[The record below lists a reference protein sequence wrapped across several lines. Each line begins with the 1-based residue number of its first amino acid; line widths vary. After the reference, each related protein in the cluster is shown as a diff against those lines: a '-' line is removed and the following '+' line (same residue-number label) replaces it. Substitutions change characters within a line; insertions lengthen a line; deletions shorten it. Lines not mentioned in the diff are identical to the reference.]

1 MILTGENIKF
11 RALEPADAGLLYKWE
26 NNSDIWN
33 VSNTIVPFSRYT
45 LEQYVNSIQ
54 DIYITKQLRLMI
66 CLNNEDFKPVGC
78 IDLFD
83 FDPLHSRAGVGIII
97 ADKADRQKGYASE
110 AIALIINYCFSVLY
124 MHQLY
129 CNIAADNETSLNLFL
144 NKGFKMAGTKKEWL
158 KSAHGFTDEH
168 LLQLINNQTF

>member
-1 MILTGENIKF
+1 MILTGENIRF
-11 RALEPADAGLLYKWE
+11 RALEPGDADLLYKWE

-66 CLNNEDFKPVGC
+66 CLNQENLKSIGC
-78 IDLFD
+78 VELFD
-83 FDPLHSRAGVGIII
+83 FDPFHSRAGVGIII
-97 ADKADRQKGYASE
+97 ADKAHRQKGYASE
-110 AIALIINYCFSVLY
+110 ALNLLINYSFSVLY

-129 CNIAADNETSLNLFL
+129 CNITADNEISLNLFL
-144 NKGFKMAGTKKEWL
+144 NKGFEIIGTKKEWL
-158 KSAHGFTDEH
+158 KSERGYTDEH
-168 LLQLINNQTF
+168 FLQLINNQTR